1 MKIYTKGG
9 DKGKTSL
16 FDGTRI
22 YKDNIRVEAYGNID
36 ELNTHI
42 GVLICSCADKDVND
56 TLSKIQAKLFSL
68 GSILAAGANPSYP
81 LPQIVEED
89 VQFLENQIDNYE
101 ANLPKLTSFVL
112 PGGNMQNAYAHV
124 CRTICRRGE
133 RRVISLSQE
142 EEVDAVIVQYL
153 NRLSDYFF
161 VLSRKLVHDRGD
173 AEVIWQSEKS

>member
-22 YKDNIRVEAYGNID
+22 YKDNIRVEAYGNVD
-36 ELNTHI
+36 ELNTQM
-42 GVLICSCADKDVND
+42 GVLICSCEDAKVNH
-56 TLSKIQAKLFSL
+56 TLTHIQSKLFSL
-68 GSILAAGANPSYP
+68 GSILAAGANPTYP
-81 LPQIVEED
+81 LPQIVEAD
-89 VQFLENQIDNYE
+89 VEYLENHIDNYE
-101 ANLPKLTSFVL
+101 AHLPKLTSFVL

-124 CRTICRRGE
+124 CRTVCRRAE

-142 EEVDAVIVQYL
+142 TDISPLVIQYL

-161 VLSRKLVHDRGD
+161 VLSRKLVYDQGHT
-173 AEVIWQSEKS
+173 EVIWKSDKS